1 MKIEIDYNGAYAVCK
16 VNGRFI
22 HQCDSL
28 TRAQA
33 FSAFR
38 TIEQHFRREERNKT
52 KKSDVNCSLD
62 ENKNAKELLFAICRV
77 LREFGYHKESA
88 RYFVKP
94 DNEEPVILHLE
105 ERNTWKIK
113 HHDFNGYT
121 KYVKEMGEV
130 HLNRWNELNHSLF
143 SEFNKDG
150 YICTIPLEEQ
160 VIAFAERMGFKITDI
175 RNLSLT
181 LKEIILAYRKINKFP
196 TAFNKYIKRFCNDNK
211 C

>member
-1 MKIEIDYNGAYAVCK
+1 MN
-16 VNGRFI
+16 
-22 HQCDSL
+22 L
-28 TRAQA
+28 
-33 FSAFR
+33 
-38 TIEQHFRREERNKT
+38 
-52 KKSDVNCSLD
+52 
-62 ENKNAKELLFAICRV
+62 KEYRL
-77 LREFGYHKESA
+77 
-88 RYFVKP
+88 
-94 DNEEPVILHLE
+94 
-105 ERNTWKIK
+105 WKISINRVIAIY
-113 HHDFNGYT
+113 HLVPTTSYT

-181 LKEIILAYRKINKFP
+181 LKEIILAYREINKFP

>member
-16 VNGRFI
+16 VNGKYLY
-22 HQCDSL
+22 QCDSL
-28 TRAQA
+28 TIAQT

-38 TIEQHFRREERNKT
+38 TIEQHFRREGKLPNEEQ
-52 KKSDVNCSLD
+52 SLD
-62 ENKNAKELLFAICRV
+62 KVRESKELLFAICRV
-77 LREFGYHKESA
+77 LREFGYHKESD

-105 ERNTWKIK
+105 KRNTWKRK
-113 HHDFNGYT
+113 HYDFNGRD
-121 KYVKEMGEV
+121 KYVKEMGGA
-130 HLNRWNELNHSLF
+130 HLNRWNELSYGLF

-181 LKEIILAYRKINKFP
+181 LKEIILTYREINKFP